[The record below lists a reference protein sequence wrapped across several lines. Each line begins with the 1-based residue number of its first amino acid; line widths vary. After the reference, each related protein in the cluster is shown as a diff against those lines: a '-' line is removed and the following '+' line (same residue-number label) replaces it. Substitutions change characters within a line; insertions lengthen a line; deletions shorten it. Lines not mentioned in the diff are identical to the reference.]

1 MKRIVIICP
10 TRGRDDL
17 HRMLAQSFLE
27 KPHEHSRL
35 VFVVDE
41 DERNRYQE
49 VAGCEYLYRPST
61 GELGATAPLNWA
73 AMQLV
78 DTADVLAM
86 VGHDTLIRTREW
98 EQIVSTAMEK
108 SLLAYPDDC
117 IQRGNLATNIFMD
130 ARIVKALGYMAP
142 PSIRHLFIDNF
153 WMQLGGAL
161 RSISYLP
168 GVVFE
173 HIHPIVGKRMWDET
187 TTALNTRKAY
197 HDGEAQFRAYM
208 ADRFEIDLAKVLEK
222 MAQIHGGLE

>member
-1 MKRIVIICP
+1 MKRIIIICP

-17 HRMLAQSFLE
+17 HRMLAESFLE

-73 AMQLV
+73 AMQLA

-86 VGHDTLIRTREW
+86 VGHDTVIRTPGW
-98 EQIVSTAMEK
+98 EINVQLGLQNFLMV
-108 SLLAYPDDC
+108 YPDDG
-117 IQRGNLATNIFMD
+117 IQRGNLPTNIFMD
-130 ARIVKALGYMAP
+130 ARMVRALGYMAP
-142 PSIRHLFIDNF
+142 PSIKHLFIDNF
-153 WMQLGGAL
+153 WLELGRRL
-161 RSISYLP
+161 NSIAFLP

-197 HDGEAQFRAYM
+197 HDGQDQFLCYM
-208 ADRFEIDLAKVLEK
+208 ACNFDQDVALVEGALHEC
-222 MAQIHGGLE
+222 